1 MFKMWGDII
10 KYYILSLKIILF
22 KKSMLF
28 LNRFIYKLWYLE
40 DFFPQNILLK
50 CIKFKK

>member
-10 KYYILSLKIILF
+10 KYYILSLKINLF

-28 LNRFIYKLWYLE
+28 LNGLIHKLWYLK
-40 DFFPQNILLK
+40 DCFFSKHIGEMY
-50 CIKFKK
+50 